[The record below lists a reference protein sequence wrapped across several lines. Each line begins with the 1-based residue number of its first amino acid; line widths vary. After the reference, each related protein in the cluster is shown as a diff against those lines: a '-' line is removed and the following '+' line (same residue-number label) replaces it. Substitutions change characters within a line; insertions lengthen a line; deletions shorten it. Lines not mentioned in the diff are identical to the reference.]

1 MNEIDFQ
8 GRDLTTEEVL
18 TKIFGSTS
26 TLYGLSEFKDLNKL
40 PNEILNIFPKIS
52 HKLNGEVEKKYFL
65 KCFKREKDIQ
75 VYSEGKS
82 NPEEIVRQLYLY
94 KLTSHYN
101 YPMSRIEVEKQIQF
115 GSTIHK
121 KPADIIVNQR
131 DNQTALIVIELKEPD
146 TKQGIEQL
154 KSYLN
159 AKGSP
164 IGVWTNGKEKVVLY
178 RPYPS
183 EFEDT
188 LTEIPREDQTIE
200 EMITSSITL
209 TDLRPEF
216 DFRGIVSQLEELVL
230 ANAGEDEFQ
239 EIFKL
244 IFAKLYDEFKAKTRA
259 DQSLLF
265 RKTLAPNT
273 TYDRIEKLFESSCAE
288 WPGIFESYEKIQL
301 TPEHLQVCIG
311 PLERI
316 RLLGANMRVMDD
328 AFEYLVTKVAKG
340 EKGQYF
346 TPRFVIDMCV
356 NMLIPKNGEFLLD
369 PACGSSGF
377 LLHSLTYV
385 SKKQLGADPQLM
397 KDYAAHYLYG
407 IDFDHRMAKIARAL
421 MLIAGDGKTHVF
433 KLNSLNPDEW
443 IGESVDQLNARTELK
458 RLSRNSSTLKTA
470 SGWDQFREFSFDI
483 IMTNPPFAGEIHDLR
498 LLRNYELGKR
508 NEKLL
513 KKVERHILF
522 IERCLNSLKP
532 GGRMA
537 IVLPQGIFNN
547 PSLAYVRNF
556 IIAKAR
562 ILAVIGLH
570 PNTFKPHTGTK
581 TSVLVIQKLKENEK
595 LEPNYE
601 IFMAISEKGGKN
613 NSGDYIYQKDASG
626 NLLTD
631 KEGNLIIDH
640 DLETIASKFREFG
653 NEMGFTF
660 LEAV

>member
-1 MNEIDFQ
+1 MNETDFH

-18 TKIFGSTS
+18 TRIFGNTS
-26 TLYGLSEFKDLNKL
+26 TLYGLSEFKDLNKS
-40 PNEILNIFPKIS
+40 PQEILNIFPKVSEKI
-52 HKLNGEVEKKYFL
+52 NAEPEKKYYL
-65 KCFKREKDIQ
+65 KCLKRGKDIQ

-82 NPEEIVRQLYLY
+82 NPEEIIRQLYLY
-94 KLTSHYN
+94 KLTSIYN
-101 YPMSRIEVEKQIQF
+101 YPISRIEVEKQIQF
-115 GSTIHK
+115 GSTLHK

-131 DNQTALIVIELKEPD
+131 DGQTALIVIELKEPD

-164 IGVWTNGKEKVVLY
+164 IGVWTNGKERVILY

-200 EMITSSITL
+200 ELITSSITL
-209 TDLRPEF
+209 KDLRPEF

-244 IFAKLYDEFKAKTRA
+244 IFAKLYDEFKSKTRP
-259 DQSLLF
+259 DQTLQF
-265 RKTLAPNT
+265 RKTLEPNT
-273 TYDRIEKLFESSCAE
+273 TYDRIERLFESSCEE

-356 NMLIPKNGEFLLD
+356 NMLQPKNGEFLLD

-377 LLHSLTYV
+377 LLHSLTHV
-385 SKKQLGADPQLM
+385 SKNQLANDPQLLR
-397 KDYAAHYLYG
+397 DYASHYLYG

-458 RLSRNSSTLKTA
+458 RLSRHISALKTVT
-470 SGWDQFREFSFDI
+470 GWDQFKEFNFDL
-483 IMTNPPFAGEIHDLR
+483 IMTNPPFAGEIHDKK
-498 LLRNYELGKR
+498 LLGNYELGRK
-508 NEKLL
+508 NGKLM

-522 IERCLNSLKP
+522 IERCLKSLKP

-547 PSLAYVRNF
+547 PSLAYVREY
-556 IIAKAR
+556 IIAEAR

-581 TSVLVIQKLKENEK
+581 TSVLLLQKLKEDEK
-595 LEPNYE
+595 LDPDYE
-601 IFMAISEKGGKN
+601 IFMAISERGGKN
-613 NSGDYIYQKDASG
+613 NSGDYIYIKDATG
-626 NLLTD
+626 NVLMD
-631 KEGNLIIDH
+631 DEGNPIIDH
-640 DLETIASKFREFG
+640 DLETITSKFIEFG
-653 NEMGFTF
+653 KEIKVTF
-660 LEAV
+660 LEGV

>member
-1 MNEIDFQ
+1 MNETDFQ

-18 TKIFGSTS
+18 TRIFGSTS
-26 TLYGLSEFKDLNKL
+26 TLYGMSEFKDLNKL
-40 PNEILNIFPKIS
+40 PQEILNIFPKVS
-52 HKLNGEVEKKYFL
+52 QKLNGKSEKKYYL

-82 NPEEIVRQLYLY
+82 NPEEIIRQLYLY
-94 KLTSHYN
+94 KLTSNYN

-115 GSTIHK
+115 GSTLHK

-131 DNQTALIVIELKEPD
+131 DGQTALIVVELKEPD

-200 EMITSSITL
+200 ELITSSISL
-209 TDLRPEF
+209 KDLRPEF

-244 IFAKLYDEFKAKTRA
+244 IFAKLYDEFKSKTRP
-259 DQSLLF
+259 DQTLQF
-265 RKTLAPNT
+265 RKTLVPNT
-273 TYDRIEKLFESSCAE
+273 TYDRIERLFESSCEE

-356 NMLIPKNGEFLLD
+356 NMLQPKNGEFLLD

-377 LLHSLTYV
+377 LLHTLTYV
-385 SKKQLGADPQLM
+385 SKNQLDNDPQLLRE
-397 KDYAAHYLYG
+397 YASHYLYG

-458 RLSRNSSTLKTA
+458 RLSRNVSKLKSAT
-470 SGWDQFREFSFDI
+470 GWDQFREFNFDL
-483 IMTNPPFAGEIHDLR
+483 IMTNPPFAGEIHDKK
-498 LLRNYELGKR
+498 LLGNYELGKR
-508 NEKLL
+508 NGRLM

-522 IERCLNSLKP
+522 IERCLRSLKP

-547 PSLAYVRNF
+547 PSLSYVRDF
-556 IIAKAR
+556 IIGEAR

-581 TSVLVIQKLKENEK
+581 TSVLVLQKLKENEK
-595 LEPNYE
+595 LEPDYE

-613 NSGDYIYQKDASG
+613 NSGDYIYVKDTMG
-626 NLLTD
+626 NVLMD
-631 KEGNLIIDH
+631 SEGNPIIDH
-640 DLETIASKFREFG
+640 DLEAITSEFREFG
-653 NEMGFTF
+653 KEMKFTF
-660 LEAV
+660 LESV